1 MRVTFVA
8 EAERELIEG
17 ARFYADQSGN
27 ELGLAFIA
35 EFERCVGLLRLQPKL
50 GAQWRGAN
58 RRMPLRRFPYSVI
71 YALLVDEVRIL
82 AIAHQR
88 RKPGYWRDRH

>member
-35 EFERCVGLLRLQPKL
+35 EFERCVGLLRLQR
-50 GAQWRGAN
+50 QT
-58 RRMPLRRFPYSVI
+58 RRAVARSQSPHAFAAVSVQRHLR
-71 YALLVDEVRIL
+71 A
-82 AIAHQR
+82 A
-88 RKPGYWRDRH
+88 G